1 MIVELRV
8 KTCINRFKRRVD
20 SFFYITSYKFS
31 TVKKKSNLRSTRKIG
46 EYKNVILNLVWAS
59 LIKWIY
65 SGINNN
71 K

>member
-46 EYKNVILNLVWAS
+46 EYKNVILNLV
-59 LIKWIY
+59 
-65 SGINNN
+65 
-71 K
+71 